1 MKSPFLKGGLGG
13 FSYKWKNANMAV
25 IPSDAATVMLL
36 RPCFGEGGE
45 GIEVLLVLRNRK
57 SSFVPGYYVYPGG
70 VIDAEDYGPGMER
83 FVYGLD
89 RHKAASLLGDMQQA
103 DKALGVWV
111 AAVRETFEEAGL
123 LLARRRD
130 GSPLA
135 LTTEAER
142 NRFGRYRRS
151 LVKKEIAF
159 SSILETEELVLFSE
173 DLFYFSHWITPE
185 PLPKRYDVRFF
196 MAAHPAGQSVSH
208 DGVELTSHV
217 WIGPAEALRQ
227 YDEGKIGMVLPQI
240 MTLRELSRFRMVE
253 EALQCAKKKHVEAT
267 RTKMAHLEG
276 RYVEVMPDGEVFHHR
291 PPVYSWP
298 DEKD

>member
-1 MKSPFLKGGLGG
+1 
-13 FSYKWKNANMAV
+13 MAV
-25 IPSDAATVMLL
+25 IPSDASTVMLL
-36 RPCFGEGGE
+36 RPCPGEGAE

-70 VIDAEDYGPGMER
+70 VIDAEDYEPGMER
-83 FVYGLD
+83 FVRRLD
-89 RHKAASLLGDMQQA
+89 RQKAALLIGDMTQA
-103 DKALGVWV
+103 EKALGVWM

-123 LLARRRD
+123 LIARRKD
-130 GSPLA
+130 GSFIA
-135 LTTEAER
+135 FENDGDR
-142 NRFGRYRRS
+142 RRFERYRQA
-151 LVKKEIAF
+151 LIQGEMKF
-159 SSILETEELVLFSE
+159 SSILETEDLVIHGD
-173 DLFYFSHWITPE
+173 DLQYFSHWITPE

-196 MAAHPAGQSVSH
+196 MAPLPAGQSVSH

-217 WIGPAEALRQ
+217 WIRPADALRQ

-240 MTLRELSRFRMVE
+240 MTLRELCRFRTVE
-253 EALQCAKKKHVEAT
+253 EALKCAKERRVEAT
-267 RTKMAHLEG
+267 RTKMAQLDG

>member
-1 MKSPFLKGGLGG
+1 MEGWPGMSVVP
-13 FSYKWKNANMAV
+13 V
-25 IPSDAATVMLL
+25 DAATVMLL
-36 RPCFGEGGE
+36 RPCSGEDSE

-83 FVYGLD
+83 FVRGLD
-89 RHKAASLLGDMQQA
+89 RQKAALLIGDMTQA
-103 DKALGVWV
+103 EKALGVWM

-123 LLARRRD
+123 LIARRKD
-130 GSPLA
+130 GSSVA
-135 LTTEAER
+135 FETDGDR
-142 NRFGRYRRS
+142 RRFERYRQA
-151 LVKKEIAF
+151 LIQGEMKF
-159 SSILETEELVLFSE
+159 SSILETEDLVLHGD
-173 DLFYFSHWITPE
+173 DLYYFSHWITPE

-196 MAAHPAGQSVSH
+196 MASLPAGQSVSH

-217 WIGPAEALRQ
+217 WIRPAEALRQ
-227 YDEGKIGMVLPQI
+227 YDAGKIGMVLPQI
-240 MTLRELSRFRMVE
+240 MTLRELCRFRTVE
-253 EALQCAKKKHVEAT
+253 EALECAKERRVEAT
-267 RTKMAHLEG
+267 RTKMVQLDG

>member
-1 MKSPFLKGGLGG
+1 M
-13 FSYKWKNANMAV
+13 NV
-25 IPSDAATVMLL
+25 IPVDAATVILL
-36 RPCFGEGGE
+36 RPCPGEGEE

-70 VIDAEDYGPGMER
+70 VIDAEDYGPDIER
-83 FVYGLD
+83 FVQGLD
-89 RHKAASLLGDMQQA
+89 REKAALLIGDMPQA

-130 GSPLA
+130 GSHLVM
-135 LTTEAER
+135 TTEEER
-142 NRFGRYRRS
+142 NRFGRYRQS

-159 SSILETEELVLFSE
+159 SSILETEELVLHSE

-185 PLPKRYDVRFF
+185 PLPRRYDVRFF
-196 MAAHPAGQSVSH
+196 MAVQPTGQSVSH
-208 DGVELTSHV
+208 DGVELTSHF
-217 WIGPAEALRQ
+217 WIRPAEALRQ

-240 MTLRELSRFRMVE
+240 MTLRELGRFRTVE

>member
-1 MKSPFLKGGLGG
+1 
-13 FSYKWKNANMAV
+13 
-25 IPSDAATVMLL
+25 MLL
-36 RPCFGEGGE
+36 RPCPGEGEE

-70 VIDAEDYGPGMER
+70 VIDAEDYGPDMER
-83 FVYGLD
+83 FVEGLD
-89 RHKAASLLGDMQQA
+89 RHKAASLLGDMQRA

-135 LTTEAER
+135 LTTEEER
-142 NRFGRYRRS
+142 NRFGRYRQS
-151 LVKKEIAF
+151 LVKKEMAF
-159 SSILETEELVLFSE
+159 SSILEMEKLVLFSE
-173 DLFYFSHWITPE
+173 DLYYFSHWITPE

-196 MAAHPAGQSVSH
+196 MAAHPTGQCVSH

-217 WIGPAEALRQ
+217 WIRPLEALRQ

-240 MTLRELSRFRMVE
+240 MTLRELGRFRTVE

>member
-1 MKSPFLKGGLGG
+1 MSVVP
-13 FSYKWKNANMAV
+13 V
-25 IPSDAATVMLL
+25 DASTVMLL
-36 RPCFGEGGE
+36 RPCSGEGEE

-159 SSILETEELVLFSE
+159 SSILETEELVLNSE
-173 DLFYFSHWITPE
+173 DLLYFSHWITPE

-217 WIGPAEALRQ
+217 WLAPAAALKH
-227 YDEGKIGMVLPQI
+227 YETGKIGMVLPQI
-240 MTLRELSRFRMVE
+240 VTLQELARFKTVEEVILSARKRHVPATLTRMVQMDE
-253 EALQCAKKKHVEAT
+253 K
-267 RTKMAHLEG
+267 
-276 RYVEVMPDGEVFHHR
+276 YVEVMPDGAVFHHR

>member
-1 MKSPFLKGGLGG
+1 MGVVP
-13 FSYKWKNANMAV
+13 V
-25 IPSDAATVMLL
+25 DAATVMLL
-36 RPCFGEGGE
+36 RPCASEGEE

-70 VIDAEDYGPGMER
+70 VMDAEDYGPGMER
-83 FVYGLD
+83 FVRGLD
-89 RHKAASLLGDMQQA
+89 RQTAALIIGDMPQA
-103 DKALGVWV
+103 DKALGVWM

-142 NRFGRYRRS
+142 NRFGCYRQA

-159 SSILETEELVLFSE
+159 SSILEREGLVLHSE
-173 DLFYFSHWITPE
+173 DLLYFSHWITPE

-196 MAAHPAGQSVSH
+196 MAVQPVGQSVSH
-208 DGVELTSHV
+208 DGVELTSYV
-217 WIGPAEALRQ
+217 WIRPSDALRQ
-227 YDEGKIGMVLPQI
+227 YDEDKIGMVLPQI
-240 MTLRELSRFRMVE
+240 MTLRELGRFRTVE
-253 EALQCAKKKHVEAT
+253 EALQCAKKKRVEAT
-267 RTKMAHLEG
+267 RTKMAYLDG

>member
-1 MKSPFLKGGLGG
+1 MSVVP
-13 FSYKWKNANMAV
+13 V
-25 IPSDAATVMLL
+25 DAATVMLL
-36 RPCFGEGGE
+36 RPCSGKDSE

-83 FVYGLD
+83 FVRGLD
-89 RHKAASLLGDMQQA
+89 RQKAALLIGDMTQA
-103 DKALGVWV
+103 EKALGVWM

-123 LLARRRD
+123 LIARRKD
-130 GSPLA
+130 GSSVA
-135 LTTEAER
+135 FETDGDR
-142 NRFGRYRRS
+142 RRFERYRQA
-151 LVKKEIAF
+151 LIQGEMKF
-159 SSILETEELVLFSE
+159 SSILETEDLVLRGD
-173 DLFYFSHWITPE
+173 DLYYFSHWITPE

-196 MAAHPAGQSVSH
+196 MASLPAGQSVSH

-217 WIGPAEALRQ
+217 WIRPAEALRQ
-227 YDEGKIGMVLPQI
+227 YDAGKIGMVLPQI
-240 MTLRELSRFRMVE
+240 MTLRELCRFRTVE
-253 EALQCAKKKHVEAT
+253 EALECAKERRVEAT
-267 RTKMAHLEG
+267 RTKMVQLDG

>member
-1 MKSPFLKGGLGG
+1 MSVVP
-13 FSYKWKNANMAV
+13 V
-25 IPSDAATVMLL
+25 DASTVMLL
-36 RPCFGEGGE
+36 RPCSGEGEE

-159 SSILETEELVLFSE
+159 SSILETEELVLNSE
-173 DLFYFSHWITPE
+173 DLLYFSHWITPE

-196 MAAHPAGQSVSH
+196 MAAHPAGQCVSH

-227 YDEGKIGMVLPQI
+227 YDEGKIGMVLRQI
-240 MTLRELSRFRMVE
+240 MTLGELSRFRTVE
-253 EALQCAKKKHVEAT
+253 EALQCAKKKRVEAT
-267 RTKMAHLEG
+267 RTKMMYRDG
-276 RYVEVMPDGEVFHHR
+276 RYVEVMPDGEVFQHR

>member
-1 MKSPFLKGGLGG
+1 MSVVP
-13 FSYKWKNANMAV
+13 V
-25 IPSDAATVMLL
+25 DAATVMLL
-36 RPCFGEGGE
+36 RPCSGKDSE

-83 FVYGLD
+83 FVRGLD
-89 RHKAASLLGDMQQA
+89 RQKAALLIGDMTQA
-103 DKALGVWV
+103 EKALGVWM

-123 LLARRRD
+123 LIARRKD
-130 GSPLA
+130 GSSVA
-135 LTTEAER
+135 FETDGDR
-142 NRFGRYRRS
+142 RRFERYRQA
-151 LVKKEIAF
+151 LIQGEMKF
-159 SSILETEELVLFSE
+159 SSILETEDLVLHGD
-173 DLFYFSHWITPE
+173 DLYYFSHWITPE

-196 MAAHPAGQSVSH
+196 MASLPAGQSVSH

-217 WIGPAEALRQ
+217 WIRPAEALRQ
-227 YDEGKIGMVLPQI
+227 YDAGKIGMVLPQI
-240 MTLRELSRFRMVE
+240 MTLRELCRFRTVE
-253 EALQCAKKKHVEAT
+253 EALECAKERRVEAT
-267 RTKMAHLEG
+267 RTKMVQLDG

>member
-1 MKSPFLKGGLGG
+1 
-13 FSYKWKNANMAV
+13 MAV

-36 RPCFGEGGE
+36 RPCSGEGGE

-83 FVYGLD
+83 FVHGLD
-89 RHKAASLLGDMQQA
+89 REKAALLLGDMPQA

-130 GSPLA
+130 GSPLVM
-135 LTTEAER
+135 TTEAER
-142 NRFGRYRRS
+142 NRFGRYRQA
-151 LVKKEIAF
+151 LVKKETAF
-159 SSILETEELVLFSE
+159 SSILETEELVLHSE

-196 MAAHPAGQSVSH
+196 MAANPVGQSVSH

-217 WIGPAEALRQ
+217 WIQARALRQ
-227 YDEGKIGMVLPQI
+227 YDEGKIGMVLP
-240 MTLRELSRFRMVE
+240 
-253 EALQCAKKKHVEAT
+253 
-267 RTKMAHLEG
+267 
-276 RYVEVMPDGEVFHHR
+276 
-291 PPVYSWP
+291 
-298 DEKD
+298 